1 MKERCRGPK
10 ASSRGTFDLV
20 RAVERRGRKSDLRT
34 ESIRKRRAYSVKE
47 GREHPRKGKRL
58 CQGPDVGG
66 SCPTYGME
74 RNPERG
80 REVVGG
86 GGMGGEVG

>member
-1 MKERCRGPK
+1 M
-10 ASSRGTFDLV
+10 
-20 RAVERRGRKSDLRT
+20 
-34 ESIRKRRAYSVKE
+34 KE